1 MQKTVCQY
9 LVSVLRN
16 FWQKLYQIKNRPMLK
31 STFPILVLPDRKDV
45 RDLRGWWANFGDKKQ
60 ESQDES
66 KEFGNLGR

>member
-1 MQKTVCQY
+1 
-9 LVSVLRN
+9 
-16 FWQKLYQIKNRPMLK
+16 MLK